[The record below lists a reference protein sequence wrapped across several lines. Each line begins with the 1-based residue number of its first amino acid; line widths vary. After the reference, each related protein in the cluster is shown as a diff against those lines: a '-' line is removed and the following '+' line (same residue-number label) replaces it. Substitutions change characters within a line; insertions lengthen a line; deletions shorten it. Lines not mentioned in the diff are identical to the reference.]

1 MSVDIH
7 FWPVVALE
15 VSLYMPLAF
24 GLMKLRGFL
33 TVATIGGFLLL
44 ADVVQRLVVVPLV
57 WVAPVRKDRVL
68 AVWLRGLATAMISGI
83 RFIGGGKFEP
93 FPTIPFAPGVL
104 VLMNHQSLLDIP
116 IVVRCVKGGY
126 SRIVTRKRY
135 TRGVPVIS
143 RMIRLYEYP
152 VVDPDGGLKGQ
163 LKVLRS
169 VARDPRAPIVV
180 YPEGTRSHDGE
191 LLPFRRGAVD
201 TLLRHRR
208 WEVYLL
214 TGDGTLPCGQL
225 KEMLDGVHTV
235 RCRVRV
241 SGPFDTPSDPT
252 DFPAWLEEMEGRM
265 RKNLAELRGGAAVS
279 NRDPETSKAETSKA
293 ETSKAESE
301 SVSHAGSGSDG
312 TERPR

>member
-1 MSVDIH
+1 MSADIH

-57 WVAPVRKDRVL
+57 WVAPARKDRVL
-68 AVWLRGLATAMISGI
+68 AVWLRGLATAMISGV

-116 IVVRCVKGGY
+116 IVVRCVEGGY

-152 VVDPDGGLKGQ
+152 VVDPRGGLKGQ

-180 YPEGTRSHDGE
+180 YPEGTRSRDGE

-214 TGDGTLPCGQL
+214 TADGTLPCGRL
-225 KEMLDGVHTV
+225 KDMLNGVHTV
-235 RCRVRV
+235 HCRVSV
-241 SGPFDTPSDPT
+241 SGPFDTPSDPK
-252 DFPAWLEEMEGRM
+252 DFSAWLEEMEGRM

-279 NRDPETSKAETSKA
+279 NWGPETSKA

-301 SVSHAGSGSDG
+301 SVSGAGSESDG
-312 TERPR
+312 TERPG